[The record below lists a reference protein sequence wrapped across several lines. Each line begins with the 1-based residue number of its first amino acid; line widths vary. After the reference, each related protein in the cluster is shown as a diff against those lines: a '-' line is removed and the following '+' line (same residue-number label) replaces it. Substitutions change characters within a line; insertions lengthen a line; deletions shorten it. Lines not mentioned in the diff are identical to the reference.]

1 MTSQR
6 DEDLIRL
13 LRNSVREVQ
22 PLDPPDDLWTRVR
35 GRTTPRPARPNT
47 IEWIVL
53 AAIAA
58 LCLVRPETVS
68 LLLFHF

>member
-6 DEDLIRL
+6 DQDMIRL
-13 LRNSVREVQ
+13 LRESVRQVQ
-22 PLDPPDDLWTRVR
+22 PIDTADDLWSRVR
-35 GRTTPRPARPNT
+35 GRTTPRPARPNA

-53 AAIAA
+53 AAIAT